1 MAEIMRCYRH
11 PKRETRVSCATCG
24 RPICTECMRQTDVG
38 IKCPDDARLPRGAR
52 AGVMK
57 GNQVAYSLLAGLGVA
72 VAGIPLAAVVYR
84 LPFTWL
90 LSAALGFGAGTLVNR
105 AGGRNG
111 GPLAMS
117 ISAGAVTIAFLSAL
131 VGFDLLN
138 GASLSQALTSIRPLN
153 VIPLLFAAITAAVAN
168 RQL

>member
-1 MAEIMRCYRH
+1 MSEPMRCYRH

-24 RPICTECMRQTDVG
+24 RPICTECMVATDVG

-57 GNQVAYSLLAGLGVA
+57 TNQVVRSILTGIGVA
-72 VAGIPLAAVVYR
+72 VAGIPVAYVLFL

-90 LSAALGFGAGTLVNR
+90 ISAAAGYGAGVLINR

-111 GPLAMS
+111 GPVAIAISVVATAVPFLVVLAPDLL
-117 ISAGAVTIAFLSAL
+117 AGA
-131 VGFDLLN
+131 FDV
-138 GASLSQALTSIRPLN
+138 RPLIAMALA
-153 VIPLLFAAITAAVAN
+153 VVAAGVAN
-168 RQL
+168 RQN

>member
-1 MAEIMRCYRH
+1 MAEVMHCYRH

-24 RPICTECMRQTDVG
+24 RPICTECMRPTDVG

-57 GNQVAYSLLAGLGVA
+57 TGQIVRSLLAGAGIALVGLPVVA
-72 VAGIPLAAVVYR
+72 VLDR

-90 LSAALGFGAGTLVNR
+90 LALALGYGAGTLVNR

-111 GPLAMS
+111 GPLAVA
-117 ISAGAVTIAFLSAL
+117 ISVIAV
-131 VGFDLLN
+131 
-138 GASLSQALTSIRPLN
+138 
-153 VIPLLFAAITAAVAN
+153 VIPFVVMRLVPDVIGGANPERLIFDVFPMALAALAAGLAN
-168 RQL
+168 RQS

>member
-1 MAEIMRCYRH
+1 MSEPMRCYRH

-52 AGVMK
+52 TGVMK
-57 GNQVAYSLLAGLGVA
+57 TDQIIKTLLVGAAVAL
-72 VAGIPLAAVVYR
+72 AGIPVVAFVLINIGAIGFISWIIHGAAGY
-84 LPFTWL
+84 
-90 LSAALGFGAGTLVNR
+90 GAGTLIYR

-111 GPLAMS
+111 GLVAILVSVIATAIPFLVVLTPLALEGALS
-117 ISAGAVTIAFLSAL
+117 PIRLLPAAIAVIAAGA
-131 VGFDLLN
+131 
-138 GASLSQALTSIRPLN
+138 
-153 VIPLLFAAITAAVAN
+153 AN

>member
-1 MAEIMRCYRH
+1 MTEPMYCYRH

-24 RPICTECMRQTDVG
+24 RPICTECMVATDVG

-57 GNQVAYSLLAGLGVA
+57 SGQVVRSVLAGLGVD
-72 VAGIPLAAVVYR
+72 VAGIPVAYVLLL

-90 LSAALGFGAGTLVNR
+90 ISAAAGYGAGTLINR

-111 GPLAMS
+111 GPVAIVISVVATAVPFLVLLAPEL
-117 ISAGAVTIAFLSAL
+117 LSG
-131 VGFDLLN
+131 VLN
-138 GASLSQALTSIRPLN
+138 PRPLIAM
-153 VIPLLFAAITAAVAN
+153 VLAAIAAGVAN
-168 RQL
+168 RQI